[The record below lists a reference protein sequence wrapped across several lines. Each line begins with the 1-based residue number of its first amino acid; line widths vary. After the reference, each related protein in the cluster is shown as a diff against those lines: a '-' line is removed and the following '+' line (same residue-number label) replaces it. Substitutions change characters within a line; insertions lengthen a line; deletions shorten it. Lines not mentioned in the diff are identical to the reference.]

1 MGGMKFIKESSNGSL
16 KKVDDYI
23 VYLDVVHGS
32 NPDHQKGMAFAIA
45 GYPEMEGRAD
55 FAMKNAKSRP
65 RKLQRRRN
73 SCFIPCSLLFP
84 VKRIIPRHCR
94 SVRPASLSCP

>member
-1 MGGMKFIKESSNGSL
+1 MKFIKESSNGSL

-55 FAMKNAKSRP
+55 YAMKNACKQAA
-65 RKLQRRRN
+65 KAA
-73 SCFIPCSLLFP
+73 
-84 VKRIIPRHCR
+84 KKKK
-94 SVRPASLSCP
+94 